1 MGEHRSK
8 PGIEPSDKSVPSP
21 RLSPPV
27 DAALLEFVWLELA
40 FPGTRQCQPHPV
52 VGITT

>member
-1 MGEHRSK
+1 MGGVALTR
-8 PGIEPSDKSVPSP
+8 ILSP

-40 FPGTRQCQPHPV
+40 FLGTRQCQPHPV